1 MKCGAFG
8 VVPLMA
14 AACLGVLPNAAQ
26 ASSTNPDDCTARV
39 LHSEELPYAPI
50 GYWLVQVTLEVTP
63 SNGPQFVR
71 RLLREIPRGKSPPRR
86 GESYRLRCSSAN
98 EFAY

>member
-8 VVPLMA
+8 IVPVLA
-14 AACLGVLPNAAQ
+14 AACLDVLPNAQ
-26 ASSTNPDDCTARV
+26 ASSTTPNDCTARV

-50 GYWLVQVTLEVTP
+50 GHWLVQVTLEVTP
-63 SNGPQFVR
+63 SNGPQFVTT
-71 RLLREIPRGKSPPRR
+71 LLREIPSRKSPPRR
-86 GESYRLRCSSAN
+86 GETYRLRCSSAN